1 MTQPWRGKRA
11 LTMCEDTV
19 NLGRAWT
26 RRNVAVYLSPS
37 KIMGQ
42 PAVHLEMRYSSAA
55 ACRRRGVK
63 PIRDLLAL
71 DIDACIRRDIR
82 FSAIC
87 SLIADK
93 AINRLAEEKVRR
105 HADRAATVKKAD
117 RFRTGASA
125 LTPRA
130 TCWSRSCASC
140 QTRIGWQLGLI
151 VRSSPLRTALM
162 PCSYCAMPPC
172 TCQLRR

>member
-1 MTQPWRGKRA
+1 MVIRFDLALDFIVTFPQSQLSRADFLRQHLTQPWRGKRA

-93 AINRLAEEKVRR
+93 AIN
-105 HADRAATVKKAD
+105 H
-117 RFRTGASA
+117 
-125 LTPRA
+125 
-130 TCWSRSCASC
+130 
-140 QTRIGWQLGLI
+140 
-151 VRSSPLRTALM
+151 
-162 PCSYCAMPPC
+162 
-172 TCQLRR
+172 